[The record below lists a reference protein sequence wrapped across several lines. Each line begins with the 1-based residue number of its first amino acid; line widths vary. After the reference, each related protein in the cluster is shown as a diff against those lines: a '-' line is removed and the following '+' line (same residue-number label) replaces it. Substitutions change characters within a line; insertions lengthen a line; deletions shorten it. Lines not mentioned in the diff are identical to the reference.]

1 MFSYLKFFKFCPLV
15 LKVIFHSI
23 RIVLEAKLLAAL
35 QSKWCAFG
43 SVKIDIC
50 LRGERTDSYPLHRKR
65 TKVMLLVYSSCFWG
79 RNTSFPFCDKVMT
92 ISWVCQY
99 VHFTQLL
106 GKLWKVS
113 NMYVARCT
121 RAPFQ
126 QMFISLKV
134 GFLFSRFSG
143 ILQPKVDSAGTQLQQ
158 NLPQIL
164 PQNSE
169 ALPFKIAK

>member
-1 MFSYLKFFKFCPLV
+1 MLISHSYWENCEKYQTC
-15 LKVIFHSI
+15 
-23 RIVLEAKLLAAL
+23 
-35 QSKWCAFG
+35 
-43 SVKIDIC
+43 
-50 LRGERTDSYPLHRKR
+50 
-65 TKVMLLVYSSCFWG
+65 
-79 RNTSFPFCDKVMT
+79 
-92 ISWVCQY
+92 
-99 VHFTQLL
+99 
-106 GKLWKVS
+106 
-113 NMYVARCT
+113 VARCT

-126 QMFISLKV
+126 EMFISLKV

>member
-1 MFSYLKFFKFCPLV
+1 MFLIHVLLLKILQDLPSGV
-15 LKVIFHSI
+15 ESHIFHSI
-23 RIVLEAKLLAAL
+23 RIDLEAKLLAAL

-50 LRGERTDSYPLHRKR
+50 LHGERTDSDPFHRKR
-65 TKVMLLVYSSCFWG
+65 IKVMLLVYSSCFWG
-79 RNTSFPFCDKVMT
+79 SNTSFLWQGDDYFLSLSICSFHTVT
-92 ISWVCQY
+92 
-99 VHFTQLL
+99 
-106 GKLWKVS
+106 GKTV
-113 NMYVARCT
+113 NMYVAKCT

-169 ALPFKIAK
+169 ALPFKFAK